1 VKDLA
6 KLLPKEGEAAA
17 DVALLTQEV
26 QRCRTILG
34 KLASLGNESGS
45 LFDRMTLSHLVEEV
59 VAPQRDFGVTIDIS
73 KSGDGVEPVCQRNPG
88 ILYGLGNLVE
98 NAIDFATSEVA
109 IIIRWGSAQVR
120 LIIEDDGPGFKPE
133 VLARLGDPYISTRGP
148 DRRAKSEEGGL
159 GLGLFIA
166 KTLLERSGAN
176 VAVSN
181 RPSPETGA
189 RISVV
194 WPRNLFEPNEDD
206 VKTGDE
212 NEIVQAYIQRQAK
225 G

>member
-1 VKDLA
+1 
-6 KLLPKEGEAAA
+6 
-17 DVALLTQEV
+17 
-26 QRCRTILG
+26 
-34 KLASLGNESGS
+34 
-45 LFDRMTLSHLVEEV
+45 MTLSHLVEEV
-59 VAPQRDFGVTIDIS
+59 VAPQRDFGVSIDIS

-98 NAIDFATSEVA
+98 NAIDFATMRVA
-109 IIIRWGSAQVR
+109 INIRWGSAQVR
-120 LIIEDDGPGFKPE
+120 LTIEDDGPGFRPE

-166 KTLLERSGAN
+166 KTLLERSGAT

-181 RPSPETGA
+181 RPLPETGA

-194 WPRNLFEPNEDD
+194 WPRHLFEPKEPDTKTDD
-206 VKTGDE
+206 EKTLIE
-212 NEIVQAYIQRQAK
+212 AYIQRQAK